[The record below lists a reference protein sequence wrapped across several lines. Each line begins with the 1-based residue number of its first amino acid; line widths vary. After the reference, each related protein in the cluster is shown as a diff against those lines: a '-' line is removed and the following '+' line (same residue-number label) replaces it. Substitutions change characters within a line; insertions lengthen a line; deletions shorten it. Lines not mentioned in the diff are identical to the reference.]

1 MNIKEAREEICNTV
15 RAYLLRDEAG
25 RYVYPPVR
33 QRPILLMGPPGVGKT
48 AILEQAASRCGV
60 GLVAYA
66 LTHHTRQSAIGLPHI
81 EKRLFGGRELDVTE
95 YTMSEIVAAVY
106 DCMERSG
113 KREGILFLDEINCVS
128 ETLAPTMLQ
137 LLQNKSF
144 GSHKLPEGW
153 VLVTAGNPP
162 EYNRAVREF
171 DVATL
176 DRVRQIDIEPD
187 CGVWLEY
194 AWEHGVHGA
203 IVSYLGIRPEHFYR
217 VEEREDGRDFVTA
230 RGWEDL
236 SELIRGY
243 ETLDVPFTAA
253 VAAQYLRK
261 DEIAKSFAA
270 YYQLYRHYGT
280 DYAIPALLSGE
291 LDAEARAAKAQMAG
305 QGGFEERLTVVQ
317 LILDCL
323 GAEFRRYARA
333 DRRTAALHQAL
344 SQLKGQW
351 DGQAAPVT
359 LEAFRVQREDSLRVK
374 LQAGLLERPAQE
386 AEAWVID
393 TLRRYELLLKRE
405 RLGGNAA
412 GFDALRQEFQK
423 EVEGRGALASDLLAR
438 LERAFSFVLDSFG
451 DGQELLLLVSG
462 LTRSPLAAAFL
473 SEHPCKAYLQYSEKL
488 LFRRQERQ
496 LQEQCADLL

>member
-48 AILEQAASRCGV
+48 AILEQAASLCGV
-60 GLVAYA
+60 GLVSYA

-81 EKRLFGGRELDVTE
+81 EKRVYGGHELEVTE

-106 DCMERSG
+106 DCMERTG
-113 KREGILFLDEINCVS
+113 KPEGILFLDEINCVS

-203 IVSYLGIRPEHFYR
+203 ILSYLSVRPEHFYR
-217 VEEREDGRDFVTA
+217 VEEREDGQDFVTA

-243 ETLDVPFTAA
+243 ETLNVPFTAA

-261 DEIAKSFAA
+261 DEISKSFAA
-270 YYQLYRHYGT
+270 YYQLYRHYGA
-280 DYAIPALLSGE
+280 DYDIPALLSGG
-291 LDAEARAAKAQMAG
+291 LDETARDAKVQMAG
-305 QGGFEERLTVVQ
+305 NGGFEERLTVVQ
-317 LILDCL
+317 LMLDYL
-323 GAEFRRYARA
+323 GTGFRRFARM
-333 DRRTAALHQAL
+333 DRRTQALHQAL
-344 SQLKGQW
+344 LQLKDRW
-351 DGQAAPVT
+351 REAAPVS
-359 LEAFRVQREDSLRVK
+359 LEQFREQRAESLRVK
-374 LQAGLLERPAQE
+374 LRAGLLDRQARDAGE
-386 AEAWVID
+386 WVLD
-393 TLRRYELLLKRE
+393 TLRRYELLLKQR
-405 RLGGNAA
+405 RLAENED
-412 GFDALRQEFQK
+412 GFQALRQAFQE
-423 EVEGRGALASDLLAR
+423 EVEARQEMASGLLAQ
-438 LERAFSFVLDSFG
+438 LDRAFSFVLDCFG
-451 DGQELLLLVSG
+451 DGQELLLFLSG

-473 SEHPCKAYLQYSEKL
+473 SEYPCQAYLRYSEKL

-496 LQEQCADLL
+496 LQEQCAELL

>member
-15 RAYLLRDEAG
+15 RAYLLRDEEG
-25 RYVYPPVR
+25 RYIYPPVR

-48 AILEQAASRCGV
+48 AILEQAASLCGV

-81 EKRLFGGRELDVTE
+81 EKHVYGGRELDVTE

-106 DCMERSG
+106 DCMEQTG
-113 KREGILFLDEINCVS
+113 KPEGILFLDEINCVS

-187 CGVWLEY
+187 CNVWLEY
-194 AWEHGVHGA
+194 AWEHGVHGS
-203 IVSYLGIRPEHFYR
+203 ILSYLGIRPEHFYL
-217 VEEREDGRDFVTA
+217 VEEREDGKDFVTA

-243 ETLDVPFTAA
+243 ETLNVPFTAA

-261 DEIAKSFAA
+261 DEISKSFSA

-280 DYAIPALLSGE
+280 DYAIPSLLSGE
-291 LDAEARAAKAQMAG
+291 MDMKTRAAKIQMAG
-305 QGGFEERLTVVQ
+305 KGGFEERLTVV
-317 LILDCL
+317 
-323 GAEFRRYARA
+323 
-333 DRRTAALHQAL
+333 
-344 SQLKGQW
+344 
-351 DGQAAPVT
+351 
-359 LEAFRVQREDSLRVK
+359 
-374 LQAGLLERPAQE
+374 
-386 AEAWVID
+386 
-393 TLRRYELLLKRE
+393 
-405 RLGGNAA
+405 
-412 GFDALRQEFQK
+412 
-423 EVEGRGALASDLLAR
+423 
-438 LERAFSFVLDSFG
+438 
-451 DGQELLLLVSG
+451 
-462 LTRSPLAAAFL
+462 
-473 SEHPCKAYLQYSEKL
+473 
-488 LFRRQERQ
+488 
-496 LQEQCADLL
+496 